1 MVDALRTVTGYAT
14 SALRVESRAKL
25 MYIRTTLLA
34 TYIFAEPSAAKFL
47 SEHISSRI
55 SIVNQIP
62 VHLLI
67 GPAAPIGFQ
76 TEYSHRYNTD
86 MFSTPSPQ
94 YILPPASRLDDIK
107 ELFDNTSK
115 SDSKIKFQELR
126 NRAIK
131 NLRPVGQ
138 KPGHAIGFFEQGVL
152 VGAGLVLLV
161 AVPTLGYGTWIIGR
175 KGFQLTMALGRQR

>member
-1 MVDALRTVTGYAT
+1 MADALKTVTGYAT
-14 SALRVESRAKL
+14 SPPRLESKAKL
-25 MYIRTTLLA
+25 MYHRTTLLA

-62 VHLLI
+62 PHLLV
-67 GPAAPIGFQ
+67 GPAAPIGFK
-76 TEYSHRYNTD
+76 TEYNHRYNAE

-94 YILPPASRLDDIK
+94 YILPPISRLDDIK
-107 ELFDNTSK
+107 ELFNNTSK
-115 SDSKIKFQELR
+115 SDSKTKFQELR

-131 NLRPVGQ
+131 NLSPTGQ
-138 KPGHAIGFFEQGVL
+138 KPGDAIGFFEQGVL

-161 AVPTLGYGTWIIGR
+161 AVPTLAYGTWIVGR